1 MNSDS
6 YVPIWMGLAVC
17 VVSVDYTLV
26 IVIQTTSPNIVL
38 QQLSLCLVAPMIWSE
53 GYGFC

>member
-6 YVPIWMGLAVC
+6 FVPIWMGQAVC